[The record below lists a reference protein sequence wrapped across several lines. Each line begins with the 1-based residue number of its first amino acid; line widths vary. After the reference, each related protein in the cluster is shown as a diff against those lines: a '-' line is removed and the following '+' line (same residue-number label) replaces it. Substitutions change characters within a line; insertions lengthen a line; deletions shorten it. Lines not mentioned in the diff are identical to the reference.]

1 MSTTSTGPHGKV
13 QSASSSSDINYV
25 DDGSKS
31 GSDVSGS
38 GENDILRDFGFGRN
52 AQQSND
58 ESDDRGSGS
67 SNNNNPFY
75 VIPF

>member
-1 MSTTSTGPHGKV
+1 M

-25 DDGSKS
+25 DDSSKS
-31 GSDVSGS
+31 GSDVSGNGNS
-38 GENDILRDFGFGRN
+38 DILRDFGLGRN

-58 ESDDRGSGS
+58 KSEDHDSGS